1 MVFLSNQALPV
12 LMFGTKRSSDFHSIP
27 FDYVPYSV
35 KRTEYETNKLSVMIL
50 IFVWLRVYHNSHLRL
65 FNINS
70 VHLLPQ
76 ITKEINS
83 MSHWLARISK
93 AIQSKQVFGINFRTL
108 TASVFWRVS
117 LFCKVFFFRS
127 CLHALFSPDFFLLRI
142 GQFQSIWS
150 SFHINRWRR
159 GGKDIECAK

>member
-117 LFCKVFFFRS
+117 LFCKVFFFAVV
-127 CLHALFSPDFFLLRI
+127 CML
-142 GQFQSIWS
+142 
-150 SFHINRWRR
+150 SFHQIFFYYVSGNFNPS
-159 GGKDIECAK
+159 DPLFT